1 MNFKDPALFLGGMIF
16 GSVVTWFITKR
27 ICEKGKEDEIERQV
41 QERVES
47 VKETYGHITQE
58 IKERSEANKNKP
70 DLEKYVNALMK
81 SRPQQ
86 EQPEVE
92 VVSEREAEDLMP
104 PISDIPVQVSYG
116 EFATALNGYQKI
128 TLYVYTDSV
137 CADDEHNVIILE
149 NYIGDDLANDF
160 LESEDTDEICVR
172 NDSRGLYI
180 NVAKEDRTFE
190 EARNEA

>member
-128 TLYVYTDSV
+128 TLYVYTDNV

-160 LESEDTDEICVR
+160 LESEDLDEICVR